1 MHVVHI
7 PRQTMIEIT
16 QQSREKGLYKSLQA
30 ADMVDIDPQAE
41 HVPPRVRSILRWGK
55 IDTYLHSQVAQMIP
69 LYCGAVIYTAVVSP
83 APYMT
88 ILAILSVLA
97 LPLGVLT
104 HINRWT
110 NWAEKKVQAL
120 LKEPF
125 IFVDNAKI
133 YANFPELNDLETRL
147 YNLEQL
153 QQEAT
158 LSAQNIQNLANRL
171 KEKLILMGESTND
184 PVLSDLE
191 NQHLRQRN
199 LIQQSKDTMLA
210 IEDRRQH
217 CLRVR
222 QDLFDWVEL
231 DWLKRQANQI
241 TGREQRNE
249 VWQKA
254 VDMELLAHDLQTEV
268 SGIQGELGRAL
279 AEWQTRHDLT

>member
-7 PRQTMIEIT
+7 PRQTMIDIA
-16 QQSREKGLYKSLQA
+16 QRSKEKGLFKSLQA
-30 ADMVDIDPQAE
+30 ADMVNIDPSSD
-41 HVPPRVRSILRWGK
+41 HVPPGVRRILRWGQ
-55 IDTYLHSQVAQMIP
+55 IDTHLHSQVVQMIP
-69 LYCGAVIYTAVVSP
+69 LYCGAVIYTAVVNP

-97 LPLGVLT
+97 LPLGALA
-104 HINRWT
+104 HLNRWT
-110 NWAEKKVQAL
+110 NWAEKKVLTL

-147 YNLEQL
+147 YQLEVL

-191 NQHLRQRN
+191 NQHLRQCN

-249 VWQKA
+249 IWQKA

>member
-7 PRQTMIEIT
+7 PRQTMIEIA
-16 QQSREKGLYKSLQA
+16 QQSTNNGLFKSLQA
-30 ADMVDIDPQAE
+30 ADMLDIDPQAE
-41 HVPPRVRSILRWGK
+41 HVPPGVRSILRWGK
-55 IDTYLHSQVAQMIP
+55 IDTHLHSQVVQMIP
-69 LYCGAVIYTAVVSP
+69 LYCGAVIYTAIMNP
-83 APYMT
+83 EPYMT
-88 ILAILSVLA
+88 ILAVLSVLA
-97 LPLGVLT
+97 LPLGALA
-104 HINRWT
+104 HLNRWT
-110 NWAEKKVQAL
+110 NWAEKKVRTL

-147 YNLEQL
+147 QNLERL
-153 QQEAT
+153 QQETT

-254 VDMELLAHDLQTEV
+254 VDMELLAHDLQSEV